1 MDKEHIGPKEA
12 MEKVEASTKGA
23 KAIKG
28 KKAQMEEAMRKNLK
42 MMDMVSVNSYTG
54 RT

>member
-12 MEKVEASTKGA
+12 MKKVEEATTGA
-23 KAIKG
+23 KTIKG

-42 MMDMVSVNSYTG
+42 MMDMVCLVS
-54 RT
+54 